1 MTNTSRDGIVRKM
14 TVQFFFL
21 IILNL
26 NFTRI
31 LPLVR
36 SPGWGGGGGV
46 LPYMGYVGMYCYS
59 RIGGIG
65 EFTLV

>member
-14 TVQFFFL
+14 TVQFLFL

-31 LPLVR
+31 LLTGKITR
-36 SPGWGGGGGV
+36 GAGGGGTALHG
-46 LPYMGYVGMYCYS
+46 LYRYVP
-59 RIGGIG
+59 
-65 EFTLV
+65 L

>member
-36 SPGWGGGGGV
+36 SLGGGGV